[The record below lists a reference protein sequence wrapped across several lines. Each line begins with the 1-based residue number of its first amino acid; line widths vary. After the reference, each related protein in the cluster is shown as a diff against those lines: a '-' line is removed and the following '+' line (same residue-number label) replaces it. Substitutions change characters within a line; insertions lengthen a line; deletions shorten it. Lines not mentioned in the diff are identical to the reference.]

1 MSHMFELYKN
11 GIIRFQLSVL
21 VDEVPDFGVRL
32 LDAILSFNILLYK
45 S

>member
-1 MSHMFELYKN
+1 MRHMFELYKN

-21 VDEVPDFGVRL
+21 VDEVPDFEVTL